1 MIKRF
6 EGPFIKNDSMII
18 LNPKHGEVI
27 MAPNIIIL
35 KTLVITFNDDTP
47 DTVVEEVRDF
57 LLHYAGTGAFVVQP
71 GQDFEEVDD
80 GT

>member
-1 MIKRF
+1 
-6 EGPFIKNDSMII
+6 
-18 LNPKHGEVI
+18 